1 MSARLLRAPGQADAR
16 GECDD
21 GVAVLWPRAASEER
35 LFQYGKLPACVLPAC
50 MGNGK
55 APSGVRAAAAAA
67 CGLVVYSSNHCVL
80 VLPLRSLARS
90 LIRIRCGRTGD
101 WRRRGGS
108 RQGLQL
114 HSSESATHSW
124 FGQESCCWNSRGTGI
139 VGSLSLCFSFLFFE
153 KGARVS
159 LSVSL
164 FQRGLFFVFFV
175 CCYGDVYANPKWMRK
190 LGR

>member
-101 WRRRGGS
+101 WRRRGG
-108 RQGLQL
+108 RGC
-114 HSSESATHSW
+114 
-124 FGQESCCWNSRGTGI
+124 SCTAASPRRTAGSDRRAVAGT
-139 VGSLSLCFSFLFFE
+139 VVALE
-153 KGARVS
+153 
-159 LSVSL
+159 
-164 FQRGLFFVFFV
+164 
-175 CCYGDVYANPKWMRK
+175 
-190 LGR
+190 